1 MFLDGRCD
9 PGPLLSYSRVAPVSF
24 EEVLPFWA
32 TPVCNRPVSGSFHP
46 PSGVLFSF
54 PSRYVVRYRSRD
66 VFRLGGRCPPA
77 SRGISDPRYS
87 GIFAHSPP
95 GLRLRGYHPL
105 RRAFPGHF
113 GFPGETAAK
122 PYNTTSPQGF
132 PWGFGLASP
141 GFGRPYSRDPYWFLF
156 LRLLRC
162 FSSAGSRPHTGT
174 LELIRL
180 QQEVPFGHPRF
191 YGCMRLAGAYRSLP
205 RPSSAP
211 EPSHPPG
218 GVRVPG
224 PTWETHL
231 AGVPAG

>member
-1 MFLDGRCD
+1 MQPSFRCFQVYPGCGSVGFPTPSGLNPLGSPLGRTPRPVFLDGRCD

-24 EEVLPFWA
+24 EEVLPFRA

-122 PYNTTSPQGF
+122 PYNTTSP
-132 PWGFGLASP
+132 
-141 GFGRPYSRDPYWFLF
+141 
-156 LRLLRC
+156 
-162 FSSAGSRPHTGT
+162 
-174 LELIRL
+174 
-180 QQEVPFGHPRF
+180 
-191 YGCMRLAGAYRSLP
+191 
-205 RPSSAP
+205 
-211 EPSHPPG
+211 
-218 GVRVPG
+218 
-224 PTWETHL
+224 
-231 AGVPAG
+231 

>member
-1 MFLDGRCD
+1 M
-9 PGPLLSYSRVAPVSF
+9 
-24 EEVLPFWA
+24 
-32 TPVCNRPVSGSFHP
+32 
-46 PSGVLFSF
+46 
-54 PSRYVVRYRSRD
+54 
-66 VFRLGGRCPPA
+66 
-77 SRGISDPRYS
+77 
-87 GIFAHSPP
+87 
-95 GLRLRGYHPL
+95 
-105 RRAFPGHF
+105 
-113 GFPGETAAK
+113 
-122 PYNTTSPQGF
+122 
-132 PWGFGLASP
+132 ASP

-162 FSSAGSRPHTGT
+162 FSSAGSRPRTGT

-224 PTWETHL
+224 PTWETYLVHL
-231 AGVPAG
+231 GKSPFQTRHARAIGTRRLNRSAEAFRLTPRAHQPRLLREPSSPATRCGRPPRAGETSPYGWRMAASFRVPFRA